1 MDRLQRV
8 GVLVLFWSAS
18 VGQHIDR
25 PVIDQGIVAG
35 CLNDVVRFAYSRKS
49 GNSRKGP
56 SAGYAIPEDFFWPSP
71 YDFDGGGPDD
81 EEGED
86 EEEED
91 DDYSRSND

>member
-1 MDRLQRV
+1 M
-8 GVLVLFWSAS
+8 
-18 VGQHIDR
+18 
-25 PVIDQGIVAG
+25 AG